1 MIGRAP
7 ALAALAVLVLAAC
20 SAPSAVG
27 PAPTPALPSGISGS
41 VVLGPTCPLESEPGA
56 HDPVPC
62 LTPYAAQLVILDGE
76 NLVVARVNSA
86 ADGSFRLD
94 LPPGE
99 YVIAP
104 QNGDPLP
111 VAQPVN
117 VTVTAGEY
125 ADVQVNYD
133 SGIR

>member
-1 MIGRAP
+1 MIRRTL
-7 ALAALAVLVLAAC
+7 ALTVLLVAAC
-20 SAPSAVG
+20 GAPSTIG
-27 PAPTPALPSGISGS
+27 LAPTPALPSGISGT

-56 HDPVPC
+56 YDPVPC
-62 LTPYAAQLVILDGE
+62 LTPYSAQLVILDGD
-76 NLVVARVNSA
+76 NLLVARVNSA

-99 YVIAP
+99 YVITP

-111 VAQPVN
+111 VAQPIN

-125 ADVQVNYD
+125 ATVQVNYD

>member
-1 MIGRAP
+1 MIAR
-7 ALAALAVLVLAAC
+7 ALAPVLLVLAC

-27 PAPTPALPSGISGS
+27 PAPTPALPSGISGT

-62 LTPYAAQLVILDGE
+62 LTPYAAQLVILDGD
-76 NLVVARVNSA
+76 NLLVARVNSA

-99 YVIAP
+99 YVITP

-111 VAQPVN
+111 IAQPIN